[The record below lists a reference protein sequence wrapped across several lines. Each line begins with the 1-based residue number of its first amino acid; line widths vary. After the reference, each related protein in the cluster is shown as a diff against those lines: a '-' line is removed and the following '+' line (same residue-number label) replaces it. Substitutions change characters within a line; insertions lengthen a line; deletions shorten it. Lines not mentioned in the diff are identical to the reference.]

1 METAASPEEKA
12 SARPPS
18 RAPSASSNADHVGF
32 AYRPYS
38 RSPPATYVDAIVIG
52 AFSGWSTSRGGRPAC
67 TTTVAGERAGVS
79 PDMPQ
84 PRRLG

>member
-52 AFSGWSTSRGGRPAC
+52 ALSGWSTSRGGRPAC

-79 PDMPQ
+79 PDMAPT
-84 PRRLG
+84 